1 MILLLI
7 EFVLFVA
14 FVLAIATWVLPAL
27 FPSAFKKSKIEK
39 TYEELSHAEEVVTA
53 AETAKARIAAL
64 DKRVKKLHK

>member
-39 TYEELSHAEEVVTA
+39 LMKSFRTL
-53 AETAKARIAAL
+53 
-64 DKRVKKLHK
+64 KKLLQQLRLRKHELLRWINA